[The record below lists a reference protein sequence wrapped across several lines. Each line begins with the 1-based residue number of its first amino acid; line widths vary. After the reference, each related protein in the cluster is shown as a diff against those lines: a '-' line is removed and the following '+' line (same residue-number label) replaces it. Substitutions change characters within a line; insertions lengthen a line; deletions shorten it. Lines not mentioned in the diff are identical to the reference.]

1 MSHNISDDKP
11 RAAILFLYTSNQR
24 GRLQALFFFS
34 MNIFLILLIDH
45 YFRNLKSSI
54 HVLWNTETSLQECSV
69 EIR

>member
-11 RAAILFLYTSNQR
+11 RAAILFFIYVKISVVGYKR
-24 GRLQALFFFS
+24 FFFFDEH
-34 MNIFLILLIDH
+34 FLILLIDH

-54 HVLWNTETSLQECSV
+54 HVLWNTETSLQDCSV